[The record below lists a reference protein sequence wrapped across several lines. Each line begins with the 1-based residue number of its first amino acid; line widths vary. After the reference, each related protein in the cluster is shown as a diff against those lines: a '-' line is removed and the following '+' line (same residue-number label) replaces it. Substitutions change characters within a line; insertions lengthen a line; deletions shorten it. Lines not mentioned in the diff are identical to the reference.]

1 MNYVQIS
8 LGHTGVHLRYRVT
21 SISFQSKEKGDK
33 GLRGVPKLEK
43 LEEMA

>member
-8 LGHTGVHLRYRVT
+8 LGHTGILLTYRVT
-21 SISFQSKEKGDK
+21 SVSFKGKEKGDK
-33 GLRGVPKLEK
+33 GIRGVPKLEK